1 MTKILQSMTA
11 QDCMNRKVV
20 SLRPDDDV
28 LVAVRTLVEHK
39 ISGAPV
45 IDNIGNLLGIITEKD
60 CMAIALSAGYH
71 GEFGG
76 KVTDFMSPEVTTV
89 STGTPVVEIA
99 EHFAKRSFRRLPV
112 LESGRVVGIVSRRD
126 VLWLL
131 EQRWQPDPDRA

>member
-1 MTKILQSMTA
+1 MLQSMTA
-11 QDCMNRKVV
+11 KDCMNRNVV
-20 SLRPDDDV
+20 TVRPDDDV
-28 LVAVRTLVEHK
+28 LIAVRTLVDNK
-39 ISGAPV
+39 LSGVPV

-71 GEFGG
+71 GECGG
-76 KVTDFMSPEVTTV
+76 KVTDFMSPHVTTV
-89 STGTPVVEIA
+89 DTGTPVVEIA

-112 LESGRVVGIVSRRD
+112 LESGRVVGVVSRRD

>member
-1 MTKILQSMTA
+1 MVLQSMTA
-11 QDCMNRKVV
+11 RDCMNRKVV
-20 SLRPDDDV
+20 SVRPDDDV
-28 LVAVRTLVEHK
+28 LTAVRVLVDNK

-71 GEFGG
+71 GELGG
-76 KVTDFMSPEVTTV
+76 RVTDYMSHEVTTV
-89 STGTPVVEIA
+89 DTGTPVVEIA
-99 EHFAKRSFRRLPV
+99 EHFAKRNFRRLPV

>member
-1 MTKILQSMTA
+1 MDWLIIIGTLIA
-11 QDCMNRKVV
+11 VV
-20 SLRPDDDV
+20 GLAGLV
-28 LVAVRTLVEHK
+28 LSAVRVLIENR

-76 KVTDFMSPEVTTV
+76 KVSDYMSRTVVTV
-89 STGTPVVEIA
+89 DVDTPVIEIA
-99 EHFAKRSFRRLPV
+99 EHFATRNFRRLPV
-112 LESGRVVGIVSRRD
+112 LQSGRVVGIVSRRD

-131 EQRWQPDPDRA
+131 KQRWQPDPDRA

>member
-1 MTKILQSMTA
+1 MLPTMTA
-11 QDCMNRKVV
+11 RDCMTRSVC

-28 LVAVRTLVEHK
+28 LKAVRLLVEHK

-45 IDNIGNLLGIITEKD
+45 IDNIGNLLGVITEKD
-60 CMAIALSAGYH
+60 CMAVALSAGYH
-71 GEFGG
+71 GEAGG
-76 KVTDFMSPEVTTV
+76 CVSDYMSREVVTVDVD
-89 STGTPVVEIA
+89 TPVIEIA
-99 EHFAKRSFRRLPV
+99 EHFAQRNFRRLPV

>member
-1 MTKILQSMTA
+1 MTVLHSMTA
-11 QDCMNRKVV
+11 KDCMTRTIV
-20 SLRPDDDV
+20 SVRPDDDV
-28 LVAVRTLVEHK
+28 LIAVRTLVEHK

-60 CMAIALSAGYH
+60 CMAVALSAGYH
-71 GEFGG
+71 GEAGG
-76 KVTDFMSPEVTTV
+76 KVADFMSPQVTTV
-89 STGTPVVEIA
+89 GVGTPVVEIA

-131 EQRWQPDPDRA
+131 EQRWQPDPERA

>member
-1 MTKILQSMTA
+1 MLPTMTA
-11 QDCMNRKVV
+11 RDCMTRKVSSV
-20 SLRPDDDV
+20 RPDDDV
-28 LVAVRTLVEHK
+28 LSAVRVLIENR

-76 KVTDFMSPEVTTV
+76 KVSDYMSRTVVTV
-89 STGTPVVEIA
+89 DVDTPVIEIA
-99 EHFAKRSFRRLPV
+99 EHFATRNFRRLPV
-112 LESGRVVGIVSRRD
+112 LQSGRVVCIVSRRD

-131 EQRWQPDPDRA
+131 KQRWQPDPDRA

>member
-1 MTKILQSMTA
+1 MVLQSMTA
-11 QDCMNRKVV
+11 QDCMNRKIV

-28 LVAVRTLVEHK
+28 LVAVRVLVENK

-45 IDNIGNLLGIITEKD
+45 IDNIGNLLGVITEKD
-60 CMAIALSAGYH
+60 CMAVALSAGYH
-71 GEFGG
+71 GEMGG
-76 KVTDFMSPEVTTV
+76 KVADFMSPEVVTVDTT
-89 STGTPVVEIA
+89 TPVAEIA
-99 EHFAKRSFRRLPV
+99 DHFAKRNFRRLPV

>member
-1 MTKILQSMTA
+1 MLQSMTA
-11 QDCMNRKVV
+11 KDCMNRTLV
-20 SLRPDDDV
+20 SVRPDDDV
-28 LVAVRTLVEHK
+28 LTAVRVLVDNK

-71 GEFGG
+71 GELGG
-76 KVTDFMSPEVTTV
+76 KVSDYMSREVTTV
-89 STGTPVVEIA
+89 DTGTPVVEIA
-99 EHFAKRSFRRLPV
+99 EHFAKRNFRRLPV

-126 VLWLL
+126 ILWLL

>member
-1 MTKILQSMTA
+1 MLPTMTA
-11 QDCMNRKVV
+11 RDCMTREVNSV
-20 SLRPDDDV
+20 RPDDDV
-28 LVAVRTLVEHK
+28 LSAVRVLVENR

-71 GEFGG
+71 GERGG
-76 KVTDFMSPEVTTV
+76 KVSDFMSTEVVTV
-89 STGTPVVEIA
+89 DADTPVIEIA
-99 EHFAKRSFRRLPV
+99 EHFATRHFRRLPV

-131 EQRWQPDPDRA
+131 EQRWQPDPKRA